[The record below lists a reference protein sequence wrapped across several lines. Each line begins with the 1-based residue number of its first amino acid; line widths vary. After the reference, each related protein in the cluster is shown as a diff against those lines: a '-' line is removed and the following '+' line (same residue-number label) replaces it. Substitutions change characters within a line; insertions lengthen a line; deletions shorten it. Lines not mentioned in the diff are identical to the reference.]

1 MTVRRL
7 IAFAVLLLLGWAGG
21 AARGA
26 TDPDRIVVMISV
38 DGLCGYYLDDPQ
50 AELPTIRQIAAEG
63 DRATSMKASNPTV
76 TWTNHVT
83 LVTGVTPAR
92 HGVIGNNYFDRTAG
106 KNVTLLWDPIYDK
119 DQTVKVLT
127 VYDLAKAAG
136 LSTAAIRW
144 PATRNARAID
154 WNSPDLGKDALVR
167 KFTTP
172 SLYEECK
179 AAGYKIAGDGGE
191 RDEGVKR
198 RNKISEDP
206 MWTDVFNMVV
216 RNHRPNLA
224 LFHLVNVDH
233 VEHLSGPKSPEAY
246 AAIKTADDQ
255 VREVWDEL
263 KRDFPGKATLIIV
276 SDHGFSPIEHA
287 VLPNVVLRQAGL
299 VEATGDKITGGP
311 VHVVTQGGAALV
323 YVDDDVLDRP
333 AMIDQVKRAFT
344 GQDGVER
351 VVRAE
356 DFKSFG
362 LPDRQADP
370 HAPDLILFSKEGYN
384 FGDTAAG
391 DVTFVDKPE
400 RKGSHGHNADIPD
413 LHAMFVGWGAGIKP
427 GAQLGEIDNLS
438 VAPTIANLLGIPMPD
453 VDGKPLTTALAPD
466 QN

>member
-1 MTVRRL
+1 
-7 IAFAVLLLLGWAGG
+7 
-21 AARGA
+21 
-26 TDPDRIVVMISV
+26 
-38 DGLCGYYLDDPQ
+38 
-50 AELPTIRQIAAEG
+50 
-63 DRATSMKASNPTV
+63 
-76 TWTNHVT
+76 
-83 LVTGVTPAR
+83 
-92 HGVIGNNYFDRTAG
+92 
-106 KNVTLLWDPIYDK
+106 
-119 DQTVKVLT
+119 
-127 VYDLAKAAG
+127 
-136 LSTAAIRW
+136 
-144 PATRNARAID
+144 
-154 WNSPDLGKDALVR
+154 
-167 KFTTP
+167 
-172 SLYEECK
+172 
-179 AAGYKIAGDGGE
+179 
-191 RDEGVKR
+191 
-198 RNKISEDP
+198 
-206 MWTDVFNMVV
+206 
-216 RNHRPNLA
+216 
-224 LFHLVNVDH
+224 
-233 VEHLSGPKSPEAY
+233 LSGPKSPEAY